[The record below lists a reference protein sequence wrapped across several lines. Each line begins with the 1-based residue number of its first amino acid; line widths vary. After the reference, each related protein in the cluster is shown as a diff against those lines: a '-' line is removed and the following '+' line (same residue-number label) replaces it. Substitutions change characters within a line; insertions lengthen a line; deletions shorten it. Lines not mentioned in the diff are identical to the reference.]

1 MTHPFARAQ
10 LQSMDADPPKPVQ
23 TVSGRS
29 SRFAAMQMDLGNLVS
44 MLLPPLPVLWFG
56 GSMLVYA
63 LHRHH
68 PNPRV
73 GHYTQRAA
81 YRFYAVMGAII
92 PIGTF
97 FPGRGI
103 TPWLIAWGIGL
114 AVIVPWSLWS
124 ILRIRREPW
133 PDITLSQDDASVEE
147 NR

>member
-1 MTHPFARAQ
+1 
-10 LQSMDADPPKPVQ
+10 MDAATPQ
-23 TVSGRS
+23 SSRTVSGRS

-44 MLLPPLPVLWFG
+44 MLLPPLPLLWFG
-56 GSMLVYA
+56 GSMLIYA

-103 TPWLIAWGIGL
+103 TPWLVAWGVGL
-114 AVIVPWSLWS
+114 AVIIPWSLWS
-124 ILRIRREPW
+124 IVRIRREDW
-133 PDITLSQDDASVEE
+133 PDITVPEQPLPDEE
-147 NR
+147 T

>member
-1 MTHPFARAQ
+1 MQAAPAETAR
-10 LQSMDADPPKPVQ
+10 
-23 TVSGRS
+23 TVTGRS
-29 SRFAAMQMDLGNLVS
+29 SRFAAMQMDLGNMIS
-44 MLLPPLPVLWFG
+44 MLLPPLPLLWFG
-56 GSMLVYA
+56 GSMVIYA

-103 TPWLIAWGIGL
+103 TPWLIAWGVGL
-114 AVIVPWSLWS
+114 AVIIPWSLWS
-124 ILRIRREPW
+124 IARIYREEW
-133 PDITLSQDDASVEE
+133 SDIEVPAEE
-147 NR
+147 TVAEEA

>member
-1 MTHPFARAQ
+1 
-10 LQSMDADPPKPVQ
+10 
-23 TVSGRS
+23 
-29 SRFAAMQMDLGNLVS
+29 MQMDLGNLIS
-44 MLLPPLPVLWFG
+44 MLLPPLPLLWFG
-56 GSMLVYA
+56 GSMLIYA

-103 TPWLIAWGIGL
+103 TSWLVAWAVGL
-114 AVIVPWSLWS
+114 AVIIPWSLWS
-124 ILRIRREPW
+124 IARIRREYW
-133 PDITLSQDDASVEE
+133 PDIAAPEPNPPAEE
-147 NR
+147 T

>member
-1 MTHPFARAQ
+1 
-10 LQSMDADPPKPVQ
+10 MDAATSSPARIL
-23 TVSGRS
+23 SGRS
-29 SRFAAMQMDLGNLVS
+29 SRFAAMQMDLGNMIS

-56 GSMLVYA
+56 GSILIYA
-63 LHRHH
+63 MHRHH

-73 GHYTQRAA
+73 GHYTQHAA

-103 TPWLIAWGIGL
+103 TPWLIAWAVGL

-124 ILRIRREPW
+124 IARIRREDW
-133 PDITLSQDDASVEE
+133 PDIELPATNAPAEE
-147 NR
+147 A

>member
-1 MTHPFARAQ
+1 MDV
-10 LQSMDADPPKPVQ
+10 QSAPSAPII
-23 TVSGRS
+23 SGRS
-29 SRFAAMQMDLGNLVS
+29 SRFAAMQMDLGNMIS
-44 MLLPPLPVLWFG
+44 MLLPPLPLLWFG

-73 GHYTQRAA
+73 GHFTQRAA

-103 TPWLIAWGIGL
+103 TPWLVAWSIGL
-114 AVIVPWSLWS
+114 AVIIPWSVWS
-124 ILRIRREPW
+124 IARIRREYW
-133 PDITLSQDDASVEE
+133 PDIAVVAPEPKPPAEE
-147 NR
+147 T

>member
-1 MTHPFARAQ
+1 
-10 LQSMDADPPKPVQ
+10 MDAATSSPARIL
-23 TVSGRS
+23 TGRA
-29 SRFAAMQMDLGNLVS
+29 SRFAAMQMDLGNMIS

-56 GSMLVYA
+56 GSILIYA
-63 LHRHH
+63 MHRHH

-73 GHYTQRAA
+73 GYYTQHAA

-103 TPWLIAWGIGL
+103 TPWLIAWGLGL

-124 ILRIRREPW
+124 IVRIRREDW
-133 PDITLSQDDASVEE
+133 PDIELPETNAPAEE
-147 NR
+147 S

>member
-1 MTHPFARAQ
+1 MSA
-10 LQSMDADPPKPVQ
+10 SDDAETRVV
-23 TVSGRS
+23 TGRS

-44 MLLPPLPVLWFG
+44 MLLPPLPLLWFG
-56 GSMLVYA
+56 GSMLIYA

-73 GHYTQRAA
+73 GHYTQQAA

-103 TPWLIAWGIGL
+103 TSWLIAWGLGL
-114 AVIVPWSLWS
+114 AVIVPWSIWS
-124 ILRIRREPW
+124 IVRIRREEW
-133 PDITLSQDDASVEE
+133 PDIEIPADGDAIDPVTEE
-147 NR
+147 AAP

>member
-1 MTHPFARAQ
+1 
-10 LQSMDADPPKPVQ
+10 MDATSSSPVQ
-23 TVSGRS
+23 VVTGRS
-29 SRFAAMQMDLGNLVS
+29 SRFAAMQMDLGNLIS

-56 GSMLVYA
+56 GSMLIYA
-63 LHRHH
+63 MHRHH

-73 GHYTQRAA
+73 GYYTQHAA

-103 TPWLIAWGIGL
+103 MPWLIAWGVGL

-124 ILRIRREPW
+124 IARVRREEW
-133 PDITLSQDDASVEE
+133 PDIQLPQTNAPAEE
-147 NR
+147 T

>member
-1 MTHPFARAQ
+1 MHSEST
-10 LQSMDADPPKPVQ
+10 Q

-29 SRFAAMQMDLGNLVS
+29 SRFAAMQMDLGNMIS

-56 GSMLVYA
+56 GSMLIYA

-73 GHYTQRAA
+73 GYYTQRAA

-103 TPWLIAWGIGL
+103 EPWLIAWAIGL
-114 AVIVPWSLWS
+114 IVIIPLSIWS
-124 ILRIRREPW
+124 IIRIRREQW
-133 PDITLSQDDASVEE
+133 PDMEIPRESESASESETVNEV
-147 NR
+147 

>member
-1 MTHPFARAQ
+1 
-10 LQSMDADPPKPVQ
+10 MDADTTPPSQ
-23 TVSGRS
+23 TVTGRS

-44 MLLPPLPVLWFG
+44 MLLPPLPLLWFG

-68 PNPRV
+68 PDPRV

-103 TPWLIAWGIGL
+103 TPWLVAWGVGL
-114 AVIVPWSLWS
+114 AVIIPWSLWA
-124 ILRIRREPW
+124 IVRIRRESW
-133 PDITLSQDDASVEE
+133 PDITLPPSEPSAEE
-147 NR
+147 A